1 MGLQG
6 ENCSSPNFDLLL
18 VKAWLAISI
27 AMHVLVDQGVNFQ
40 YAIDLFFSVQAANQF
55 HWGGNAKG
63 NFQHAQELNII

>member
-55 HWGGNAKG
+55 H
-63 NFQHAQELNII
+63 